1 MLKLSV
7 DNLKDIKDV
16 KQMKPLRFRGWI
28 SFSITDLLNEK
39 VIIKRPVLD
48 GMVRGLVM
56 FWDIMGNVF
65 DVNYVNTI

>member
-39 VIIKRPVLD
+39 VIIKRPV
-48 GMVRGLVM
+48 
-56 FWDIMGNVF
+56 
-65 DVNYVNTI
+65 

>member
-7 DNLKDIKDV
+7 DNSKDIKDV